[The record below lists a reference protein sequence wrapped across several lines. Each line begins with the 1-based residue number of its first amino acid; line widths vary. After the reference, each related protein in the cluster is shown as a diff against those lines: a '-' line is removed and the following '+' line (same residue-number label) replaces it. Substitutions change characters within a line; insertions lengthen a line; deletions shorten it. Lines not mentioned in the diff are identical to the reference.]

1 MRRGATKERQ
11 RPHVVDVAR
20 RPLAGDAPV
29 RPREEA
35 GVPLDVGRAE
45 RAAEELVEVVQ
56 LLEGWRGDVG
66 MVGDQVEPPGRTG
79 LGRRRPRNR
88 AAPSVGQALGAAARP
103 ARPAAATVGA
113 TRRAPGTPGGEL
125 DEGSARA
132 RRLRPARAPAVAAWP
147 HPSGI
152 TVVGAGSTRLPS
164 TLQRTSGTRPVG
176 SITIWS
182 MRSFGSS
189 KRKVRVRVSPWASS
203 TCDPRSAAGP
213 VAAEHEQGVVAVG
226 ATSLG
231 HARDV
236 QREDPS

>member
-1 MRRGATKERQ
+1 MRRGDDEGSGND
-11 RPHVVDVAR
+11 HVVDVAR

-79 LGRRRPRNR
+79 LLDADAHEIGRRRPLARR
-88 AAPSVGQALGAAARP
+88 WGRRLDQLDRPRPPLGDSPSARHQAASS
-103 ARPAAATVGA
+103 
-113 TRRAPGTPGGEL
+113 TRDLHGPGGW
-125 DEGSARA
+125 
-132 RRLRPARAPAVAAWP
+132 PARAPAVAAWP
-147 HPSGI
+147 HPADHRGRGGLDPRAITSSGRR
-152 TVVGAGSTRLPS
+152 A
-164 TLQRTSGTRPVG
+164 RPVG

-189 KRKVRVRVSPWASS
+189 KRKVRVRVALGQLDLRPEG
-203 TCDPRSAAGP
+203 AAEA

-226 ATSLG
+226 DLAGPRPGCS
-231 HARDV
+231 A
-236 QREDPS
+236 